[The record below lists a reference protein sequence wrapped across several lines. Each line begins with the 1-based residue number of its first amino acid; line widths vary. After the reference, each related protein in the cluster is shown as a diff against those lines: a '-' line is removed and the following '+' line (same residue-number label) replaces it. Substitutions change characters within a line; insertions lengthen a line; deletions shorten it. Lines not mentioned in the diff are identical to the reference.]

1 MAGITKWGLCPA
13 PGRPGRIAS
22 QEVDSAYCGSRCQ
35 QLTVSEHLAVAC
47 SLTCTRYKAALRRR
61 FAQAHGTSSGSG
73 PRRLGTEAQMRFFRP
88 ETRGH
93 PQGLGA
99 PSDHRWRGA
108 VSGGAERSQAEGGDQ
123 RPGLSIRQAAPAAAA
138 FMLHSYA
145 PRQSGSGSK
154 SLTGRLAVHCQASKS
169 LTGSIAESP
178 CRPGQGAIK
187 HSSGLRH
194 ARALRKVAPAAWP
207 VSCSGSSL
215 LPRARAT
222 AQDSPLAAVATAR
235 CRTVT
240 ARLQAAAESLHSGTQ
255 ACRIGTACAGIRVRA
270 AGCAEGRSQPEPR
283 SHTSLA
289 AAGRGSAST
298 YRQHCGPPAT
308 AREAAGARL
317 PSQSPLPVLN
327 CRGCSALELVTQ
339 ASLSHSRGRPGGP
352 PEPPGLTYL
361 QSPRSGPQPLA
372 GRSESL
378 AITVASTGDPPAARY
393 GPSGSGRSR
402 TRIVGCSPDK
412 PMLWIVAR
420 EANGYKAEGF
430 SRERV
435 FIQ

>member
-178 CRPGQGAIK
+178 CRPGQGAIN

-194 ARALRKVAPAAWP
+194 ARTAQSGTGSLASLLLRIIAAAPGP
-207 VSCSGSSL
+207 GHRPRQPSGGGGHCSLPHRDSQTSGSC
-215 LPRARAT
+215 RVT
-222 AQDSPLAAVATAR
+222 AQW
-235 CRTVT
+235 
-240 ARLQAAAESLHSGTQ
+240 HSGLPN
-255 ACRIGTACAGIRVRA
+255 RHRVR
-270 AGCAEGRSQPEPR
+270 RHPSPSR
-283 SHTSLA
+283 
-289 AAGRGSAST
+289 
-298 YRQHCGPPAT
+298 
-308 AREAAGARL
+308 RL
-317 PSQSPLPVLN
+317 
-327 CRGCSALELVTQ
+327 C
-339 ASLSHSRGRPGGP
+339 
-352 PEPPGLTYL
+352 
-361 QSPRSGPQPLA
+361 
-372 GRSESL
+372 
-378 AITVASTGDPPAARY
+378 
-393 GPSGSGRSR
+393 
-402 TRIVGCSPDK
+402 
-412 PMLWIVAR
+412 
-420 EANGYKAEGF
+420 
-430 SRERV
+430 
-435 FIQ
+435 